1 MLGSNAWNTRELV
14 EKRSRDGSFFL
25 FAFSTIRNCGKI
37 IGIGKP
43 SFRTQSMRRFGLYAA
58 LAMYVYG
65 LPATAEERFERWSL
79 DQPGDF
85 IFALSFKRSISFDD
99 RTATSEL
106 AFLCN
111 QEEKYVA
118 VLLIPLDGTFKNRQ
132 NSIPVMIQKIE
143 EQSDASD
150 LMQRWEKGPG
160 YVFLESPDKQE
171 ELASYL
177 KDREAEGLKSVHFYF
192 PNDLD
197 ASTRTTNHMVID
209 LTGVAAFANRCEPA
223 Q

>member
-1 MLGSNAWNTRELV
+1 
-14 EKRSRDGSFFL
+14 
-25 FAFSTIRNCGKI
+25 
-37 IGIGKP
+37 
-43 SFRTQSMRRFGLYAA
+43 MRRFGLYAA
-58 LAMYVYG
+58 LALCVCG

-79 DQPGDF
+79 EQPVDF

-106 AFLCN
+106 AFVCN

-118 VLLIPLDGTFKNRQ
+118 VLLISLDGTFKNRQ

-150 LMQRWEKGPG
+150 LMQRWENGPG
-160 YVFLESPDKQE
+160 YIFLESPNEQE

-177 KDREAEGLKSVHFYF
+177 KDRAEGSKSVHFYF

-197 ASTRTTNHMVID
+197 ASTQRTNHMVID
-209 LTGVAAFANRCEPA
+209 LAGFSAGVAAFANRCEQEA

>member
-1 MLGSNAWNTRELV
+1 M
-14 EKRSRDGSFFL
+14 
-25 FAFSTIRNCGKI
+25 
-37 IGIGKP
+37 
-43 SFRTQSMRRFGLYAA
+43 
-58 LAMYVYG
+58 
-65 LPATAEERFERWSL
+65 PATAEERFERWSL
-79 DQPGDF
+79 EQPGHF

-106 AFLCN
+106 AFVCN

-132 NSIPVMIQKIE
+132 NSIPVVIQKTE

-150 LMQRWEKGPG
+150 LMQRWENGLD
-160 YVFLESPDKQE
+160 YIFLESPDEQE

-177 KDREAEGLKSVHFYF
+177 KDREAEGVKSVHFYF

-197 ASTRTTNHMVID
+197 ASTHTTNHMVVD
-209 LTGVAAFANRCEPA
+209 VAGFSSGVAAFKKQCE
-223 Q
+223 QSQ